1 MGSGGGADTS
11 LCYTVVGVAMA
22 RAQDGVVLADLFT
35 LTVPTNRSA
44 GLPETTLCPG
54 IPPVNP

>member
-1 MGSGGGADTS
+1 
-11 LCYTVVGVAMA
+11 MA